1 MDLSAQGPEFYNL
14 DGMVVLFNGV
24 MGSRGMLIFRP
35 SGQWEYTPCGSIIW
49 DDCHQQVYRNHRGD
63 ALSEQD
69 LKDRGIRPPSAEELQ
84 YGSHGVRWEDNFSSS
99 IPCSDVPHRVIT
111 RLKAAPQ
118 GQAAV
123 YLILYEDCYETGF
136 GDGRFLYPKAAFW
149 LEKDAVEEMARL
161 DAEEGGSGQKEN
173 YRYYLKEIAIS
184 MDRTGKSI
192 GADLNIEAY
201 EHYSLEEILRLLPDK
216 LWNR

>member
-1 MDLSAQGPEFYNL
+1 MDLSAQEPEFYDL
-14 DGMVVLFNGV
+14 DGMVVLFKGV

-63 ALSEQD
+63 TLSEQD

-99 IPCSDVPHRVIT
+99 IPSSKAPPRILT

-118 GQAAV
+118 GQAIV
-123 YLILYEDCYETGF
+123 YLILYEDCYETNF